1 MDVKQHF
8 NQQLQQSIVAFGLY
22 SLTVEELSPRNF
34 ILLERYFICEC
45 VRVVGPSVFVL
56 FYFVDSFV
64 YFKQP
69 SPSGFIYSFRKSSPC
84 SSINPENR
92 LLVAL
97 FIRRIVCL
105 LLHSFR
111 ESSHCCFVH
120 SENRLL
126 VALFIQR
133 TSSPCC
139 FIHSKYRL
147 IVVSFTQRIV
157 SLLLHSFKESCP

>member
-1 MDVKQHF
+1 M
-8 NQQLQQSIVAFGLY
+8 
-22 SLTVEELSPRNF
+22 
-34 ILLERYFICEC
+34 
-45 VRVVGPSVFVL
+45 RVVGPPVFVL

-97 FIRRIVCL
+97 LIRRIVCL

-111 ESSHCCFVH
+111 KLSHCCFFH

-126 VALFIQR
+126 VAVFIQRIIYSLLYSFRESSSRFIQSETHLRVDLFIQSIVSLLFHSLR
-133 TSSPCC
+133 ESSHCC
-139 FIHSKYRL
+139 FIHSKSRVL
-147 IVVSFTQRIV
+147 KAITRTLKVNFV
-157 SLLLHSFKESCP
+157 